1 MGFNVKA
8 RVDGIADLM
17 AQLDGLKKSVR
28 NKILRKAVSNAGKTL
43 LWAARAR
50 VAGFKRTGLL
60 YKSLGRKVKVYPSG
74 AVVAIVGARKGFKQ
88 IIGVRKRDSRPG
100 TKYPKAAGDP
110 IYADPTKYLHLV
122 ELGTK
127 RSRAYEPLKQ
137 ALETNKVAIAAQM
150 RKDIQDGLKGALGK

>member
-1 MGFNVKA
+1 MPFAVKA
-8 RVDGIADLM
+8 RVEGVQDLI
-17 AQLDGLKKSVR
+17 AQLDGLKKSLR

-50 VAGFKRTGLL
+50 ASGFKRTGLL

-88 IIGVRKRDSRPG
+88 VIGVRKRDSRPG

-122 ELGTK
+122 ELGTR

-137 ALETNKVAIAAQM
+137 ALETNKVGIAAQM
-150 RKDIQDGLKGALGK
+150 RKDIEDGLREALSK